1 LGIFVAYDIPAQLP
15 RNWSAGEG
23 TAPRFWRN
31 WKLYGFGRGMILDL
45 DFVLELDFVLGF
57 VLVLVLVF
65 LVGGGDEEA
74 RII

>member
-1 LGIFVAYDIPAQLP
+1 
-15 RNWSAGEG
+15 
-23 TAPRFWRN
+23 
-31 WKLYGFGRGMILDL
+31 MILDL